1 MAAVTAVGVT
11 GDVGAGKSTV
21 ARLMEAAGGVRLD
34 ADVVALALWE
44 RPDIRKAAVAR
55 WGTDILDPAGA
66 IDRRAVATRIFSDP
80 AEHRWCCDLFHPL
93 VMVDLEHRVAGLSAS
108 QWAVVEVPLLFE
120 VGRPDWLTFVVFV
133 TAPWEVR
140 VERCRAQRGWDEAEL
155 RRREGFFLP
164 SEERMKRSDFVIN
177 NAGDLATLKAD
188 VGRIVGI
195 NQSSI
200 GPVKKSHN

>member
-44 RPDIRKAAVAR
+44 RPDIRKSAVAR

-80 AEHRWCCDLFHPL
+80 AEHRWCCGLLHPL
-93 VMVDLEHRVAGLSAS
+93 VMAELERRVAGLSAS
-108 QWAVVEVPLLFE
+108 QWAVVEIPLLFE
-120 VGRPDWLTFVVFV
+120 AGRPDWLTFVAFV
-133 TAPWEVR
+133 TAPREVR
-140 VERCRAQRGWDEAEL
+140 AERCRVQRGWDEAEL

-177 NAGDLATLKAD
+177 NAGDRDALEAE
-188 VGRIVGI
+188 VGRILE
-195 NQSSI
+195 Q
-200 GPVKKSHN
+200 VKISAEKG

>member
-55 WGTDILDPAGA
+55 WGEGILDPTGA
-66 IDRRAVATRIFSDP
+66 IDRRAVAGRIFSNP

-108 QWAVVEVPLLFE
+108 QWGVVEIPLLFE
-120 VGRPDWLTFVVFV
+120 VGRPEWLTSVVFV

-140 VERCRAQRGWDEAEL
+140 AERCRVQRGWDEAEL